1 MVSTVNMLLKVLFT
15 LLYFGIKVSS
25 SVETDFCC
33 LCPNGSYPRNA
44 NKSVR
49 GVERMLGETASVAT
63 CRDLDAKMF
72 NPSHPRTQPGSAN
85 CRALQSK
92 YRNCC
97 CQPNGTCPAT
107 IAGPAPAP
115 KAPQNNYPMGNQPKC
130 ALCPNFKFPKK
141 PYTITT
147 VQYIPGN
154 PTCQDL
160 HFMGL
165 SQQIPGALCYPL
177 QLYMRVPCGCN

>member
-1 MVSTVNMLLKVLFT
+1 MILKVLVT
-15 LLYFGIKVSS
+15 LVYLAHQVSS
-25 SVETDFCC
+25 NVNSQFCV
-33 LCPNGSYPRNA
+33 LCNNGAYPMYP

-49 GVERMLGETASVAT
+49 GVEKMLGEAAPVNY
-63 CRDLDAKMF
+63 CKDLDAKMF
-72 NPSHPRTQPGSAN
+72 NPSHPRTKPGSAN
-85 CRALQSK
+85 CIALQNK
-92 YRNCC
+92 YRSCC
-97 CQPNGTCPAT
+97 CAPNGKCPAT
-107 IAGPAPAP
+107 SGPIPAPAP
-115 KAPQNNYPMGNQPKC
+115 KKPPPNNVPMGNQPRC

-165 SQQIPGALCYPL
+165 NKQIPAAICYPL